1 MWKIRKKGTPETA
14 MAGGEKREDQRIWDE
29 G

>member
-1 MWKIRKKGTPETA
+1 MWKIRKRGTPETA
-14 MAGGEKREDQRIWDE
+14 MAGGEERENQQIWDE